1 MQVSKKHL
9 MVVPLIATLAACAS
23 LPDGPTVQ
31 AMPGSGKTFDQFQAD
46 DYSCRG
52 YASNTAGNP
61 QDAQVNSTL
70 GSAALGTAVGA
81 LAGAA
86 IGGGRGAGV
95 GAGAG
100 LLFGTAAGAD
110 AGNASGYSVQRRYDM
125 AYSQCMY
132 AKGEKVPM
140 GRQYQSSYAPPPPP
154 RQVTARPRVTRH
166 PHRHLAMAR
175 HSNTH
180 HLQERLRAIRTDRRS
195 LYKKGACQLARPFFL
210 SGAALAIESIANCS
224 FRHQILR
231 LRGIAFQLGPQVT
244 HVDADIVAAV
254 VVSGSPYLAQ
264 QLTVRHHLAGI

>member
-154 RQVTARPRVTRH
+154 PSYGPPPGYAP
-166 PHRHLAMAR
+166 PPPPPG
-175 HSNTH
+175 
-180 HLQERLRAIRTDRRS
+180 
-195 LYKKGACQLARPFFL
+195 YGAPQQYAPPP
-210 SGAALAIESIANCS
+210 GAPPGYPN
-224 FRHQILR
+224 
-231 LRGIAFQLGPQVT
+231 
-244 HVDADIVAAV
+244 
-254 VVSGSPYLAQ
+254 
-264 QLTVRHHLAGI
+264 